1 VSGRDLGGRAIR
13 RARIIR
19 GRFASRYFVN
29 LGSADPDIIFIAGTG
44 RSGTTWLTELLARST
59 RRRVIFEPFRN
70 DRVPEWGGAQRRQ
83 YIRPDDRASA
93 FLEPARKILDPDFRN
108 EWADSYNERFLT
120 RGRIVKDI
128 RANLMLRWLY
138 EQLGPF
144 PIIFLIR
151 NPSAVASSWLKSG
164 WTFSPADDFLCQNT
178 LVQDYLSALRGEIA
192 SARGVLDRAV
202 YTWAVE
208 TSVVLSQFRPGEIL
222 VVFYEHLLLDP
233 SVEFA
238 RIDAYLGGKLTRLTN
253 SSSERPSATAAPNV
267 AYRSQK
273 DRLNAWQEVVTEQE
287 TDRVHRIVSLFELG
301 QLYSR
306 EGLPLLDADQLPN
319 PIALS

>member
-1 VSGRDLGGRAIR
+1 VSDGNLSGRAIR
-13 RARIIR
+13 RARLIR
-19 GRFASRYFVN
+19 SRLASRYFVN

-70 DRVPEWGGAQRRQ
+70 DRVPEWGDARRRQ

-93 FLEPARKILDPDFRN
+93 FLEPARRILDPDFRN
-108 EWADSYNERFLT
+108 EWADSYNGRFFT
-120 RGRIVKDI
+120 RGRLVKDI

-151 NPSAVASSWLKSG
+151 NPGAVASSWSRAG
-164 WTFSPADDFLCQNT
+164 WTFSPADDFLCQNA
-178 LVQDYLSALRGEIA
+178 LVQDYLSALRDEIA

-208 TSVVLSQFRPGEIL
+208 TYVALSQFRPSEIL
-222 VVFYEHLLLDP
+222 VVFYEQLLLNP

-238 RIDAYLGGKLTRLTN
+238 RIEAYLEGKLARLVN
-253 SSSERPSATAAPNV
+253 SSPDRPSATAAPEV
-267 AYRSQK
+267 AHRSQK
-273 DRLNAWQEVVTEQE
+273 DRLNAWQEVLTEQE
-287 TDRVHRIVSLFELG
+287 ADRVYRIVSLFELG
-301 QLYSR
+301 YLYSR

-319 PIALS
+319 PAALS

>member
-1 VSGRDLGGRAIR
+1 MSNRDLGGRAIR
-13 RARIIR
+13 RARLIR
-19 GRFASRYFVN
+19 SRLASRYIVN

-44 RSGTTWLTELLARST
+44 RSGTTWLAELLARRT

-108 EWADSYNERFLT
+108 EWADSYNERFFT

-138 EQLGPF
+138 EHLGPF

-151 NPSAVASSWLKSG
+151 NPGAVATSWLRAG
-164 WTFSPADDFLCQNT
+164 WTFSPADDFLCQNA
-178 LVQDYLSALRGEIA
+178 LVEDYLSALRNEIA
-192 SARGVLDRAV
+192 SARGVLERAV

-208 TSVVLSQFRPGEIL
+208 TSVALSQFRPSEIL
-222 VVFYEHLLLDP
+222 VVFYEQLLLDP

-238 RIDAYLGGKLTRLTN
+238 RIDAYLGGKLAPLVG
-253 SSSERPSATAAPNV
+253 SSSERPSATATPNV
-267 AYRSQK
+267 AYRSQM
-273 DRLNAWQEVVTEQE
+273 DRLNAWQEVLTEHE
-287 TDRVHRIVSLFELG
+287 TDRVYGVVSQFELD

-306 EGLPLLDADQLPN
+306 EGLPLLDADELPN
-319 PIALS
+319 PVPSS